1 MSLVVGILFV
11 CLFVVVF
18 YLFAVVVVFLFYF
31 PFLVEGGGPV
41 GWVRGW
47 FDDWLFLLLF
57 SAVLFLLLPNNRTM
71 ASVQCIDAF

>member
-1 MSLVVGILFV
+1 MVVGILFV

-18 YLFAVVVVFLFYF
+18 CLFAAVVVVFLFYF

-47 FDDWLFLLLF
+47 FVDWLFVVVVLGCCF
-57 SAVLFLLLPNNRTM
+57 SPASQQQDNGICTM
-71 ASVQCIDAF
+71 Y